1 MSAQVVDGGS
11 VLRVKCDFRC
21 FDASTPYDN
30 RCDQSKRGT
39 AFLLQLNGV
48 PVIVTAHH
56 VVSNAVTVTVTSPTL
71 GDGEARTLKLIG
83 CNPHLDIAILVG
95 PPEIMRLTP
104 FLPQRSSNL
113 KPRHAVTCVG
123 FALGTMR
130 THTTTGTVSGRNEF
144 PHNRIQTDTTV
155 NPGNSGGPMLDAETK
170 RVVGVVTS
178 GMNNADATNFFT
190 PMDEAY
196 YAIRRIVTRYRE
208 SGSTLGVDMGYH
220 LSAVVRSV
228 NADACLGARGGA
240 LVAATHP
247 DIGLAE
253 GDVILAVADPQGTM
267 VDVNAH
273 MRVSAPSVWAYD
285 AVDFRSLMD
294 AMTPLQPETR
304 WKMLV
309 RRSRGMEQGEML
321 VDVLVGEQ
329 RMRSRAMFPTAAR
342 RVRDLWRTR
351 DPDAERVARVGG
363 ERCDKKILP
372 PPVDCARLAAY
383 DHARGVREPLCVARR
398 GGPRGCDRVRTR
410 RGARDALRR
419 DAGGRGPRDARD
431 RPDRGR
437 ARRRVARGRGGG
449 GAAHVRRASGG
460 RRASPWA
467 ARDPSWRARR
477 GRRRR
482 RATRGGGTT
491 RGTISGT
498 TGGTISG
505 TTGGC
510 RAGGR
515 TGATGGGRTGA
526 TGGATTGG
534 AISRATTGGAIS
546 RARLDEKRSHVRR
559 GDVARVLPPDGHA
572 PTLATVAGD
581 GVEADA
587 TTRAAAV
594 QRRRANRKRPVRDAR
609 RDGARAAPDPH
620 GVQVRV
626 AQLVCAR
633 ADDRVDSRVDA
644 VRDEA

>member
-1 MSAQVVDGGS
+1 MSAQVVEGGS
-11 VLRVKCDFRC
+11 VFRVKCDFRC

-30 RCDQSKRGT
+30 RCDESKRGT

-95 PPEIMRLTP
+95 PPEIMALTP

-113 KPRHAVTCVG
+113 KPRHPVTCVG

-144 PHNRIQTDTTV
+144 PHNRIQTDTAV
-155 NPGNSGGPMLDAETK
+155 NPGNSGGPMLDAETR

-178 GMNNADATNFFT
+178 GMNNAQTTNFFT

-247 DIGLAE
+247 DIGLAA

-285 AVDFRSLMD
+285 AVDFRSLLD
-294 AMTPLQPETR
+294 AMTPLQPEAR

-329 RMRSRAMFPTAAR
+329 RMRSRELFPDCRPVEYVTFGGLVIQTLSESHIWAVSGVTRASFRRPSIALDSRPMITHVASGCPFASHGAVELAGAIVCELVGARETRSVATLEDVDRAMR
-342 RVRDLWRTR
+342 EI
-351 DPDAERVARVGG
+351 DPIVVVLDDGSRVGAAPN
-363 ERCDKKILP
+363 ELR
-372 PPVDCARLAAY
+372 AY
-383 DHARGVREPLCVARR
+383 DARQV
-398 GGPRGCDRVRTR
+398 D
-410 RGARDALRR
+410 DALRR
-419 DAGGRGPRDARD
+419 GR
-431 RPDRGR
+431 
-437 ARRRVARGRGGG
+437 
-449 GAAHVRRASGG
+449 H
-460 RRASPWA
+460 
-467 ARDPSWRARR
+467 
-477 GRRRR
+477 
-482 RATRGGGTT
+482 
-491 RGTISGT
+491 
-498 TGGTISG
+498 
-505 TTGGC
+505 
-510 RAGGR
+510 
-515 TGATGGGRTGA
+515 
-526 TGGATTGG
+526 
-534 AISRATTGGAIS
+534 AI
-546 RARLDEKRSHVRR
+546 RL
-559 GDVARVLPPDGHA
+559 
-572 PTLATVAGD
+572 
-581 GVEADA
+581 
-587 TTRAAAV
+587 
-594 QRRRANRKRPVRDAR
+594 
-609 RDGARAAPDPH
+609 GARAEVVADLLGAEVAGRPTAAVPEIAPERPEE
-620 GVQVRV
+620 V
-626 AQLVCAR
+626 APEQPTEEQSVEQ
-633 ADDRVDSRVDA
+633 D
-644 VRDEA
+644 